1 MKSALILGASG
12 FVGNYLLKE
21 LLNSKRYD
29 RVTALVRI
37 SSLEPSPHLEEIV
50 FDFKDPF
57 SIESLKPVNHIF
69 CCLGSTIRKAGSKN
83 KFRFVDFE
91 LPLMFAKWGEK
102 TKAEYFA
109 IVTAMGANPSSIIF
123 YNKVK
128 GEIEREIKKLDI
140 PTIHIF
146 QPSLILGPRKE
157 FRIGEIVGK
166 MLMKTLNF
174 LMVGSLK
181 KYRGIHAK
189 TIAKGMNYY
198 IGKSNETDLMVIES
212 NEIQKTE

>member
-12 FVGNYLLKE
+12 FVGNYLLRE

-50 FDFKDPF
+50 FDFKDPL

-102 TKAEYFA
+102 TKVEYFS

-128 GEIEREIKKLDI
+128 GEIEKEIKKLDI

-146 QPSLILGPRKE
+146 RPSLILGSRKE
-157 FRIGEIVGK
+157 LRIGEIAGK